1 MTVLEKALSKMQKLP
16 TEQQQQVIRFI
27 DFLAFELGDV
37 RQVNQEHERP
47 IAKKSQGSPRDLLKK
62 WEGAVEGG
70 VDDFSFNPKYMEG
83 YGQK

>member
-16 TEQQQQVIRFI
+16 TAQQQQVLQFI

-37 RQVNQEHERP
+37 RQVNQEPESP
-47 IAKKSQGSPRDLLKK
+47 IAKKPQVSPRDLLKK

-70 VDDFSFNPKYMEG
+70 VDDLSFNQKYMEG

>member
-16 TEQQQQVIRFI
+16 TEQQQQVLRFI

-37 RQVNQEHERP
+37 RQVKQESESP
-47 IAKKSQGSPRDLLKK
+47 IAKKPQVSPRDLLKK
-62 WEGAVEGG
+62 WEGAVECG
-70 VDDFSFNPKYMEG
+70 VDDLSFNQKYMEG

>member
-1 MTVLEKALSKMQKLP
+1 MQKLP
-16 TEQQQQVIRFI
+16 TAQQQKVLRFI
-27 DFLAFELGDV
+27 EFIVFEFGD
-37 RQVNQEHERP
+37 RQVNREPERP

-70 VDDFSFNPKYMEG
+70 VDDLSFNQKYMEG